1 MTPTTRGA
9 RPRASALSGHGQ
21 AAGVLAQR
29 HDRQDADDPDGDE
42 PALVVALEDRERHD
56 GRADVDGAAACRAT
70 PYRGPRL
77 RRGDR
82 RSGPAPD
89 ARKARRNRALRPS
102 TAVLSPSSPADSGGG
117 IRTRDLRVMSPT
129 SYQTAP
135 PRGGT
140 TSIATGA
147 RSRQDASPAAPDPLD
162 RRLAAALGALGRL
175 HATARASCHAREDQ
189 PDQREGDDHAHDR
202 ADDEAHAGAVARGA
216 LAVLRDHGHC
226 EAGHDPRRSRG

>member
-1 MTPTTRGA
+1 MTATARGA

-21 AAGVLAQR
+21 AARVLAQR
-29 HDRQDADDPDGDE
+29 HDREDADDPDGDE

-135 PRGGT
+135 PRGGK
-140 TSIATGA
+140 TSLAT
-147 RSRQDASPAAPDPLD
+147 
-162 RRLAAALGALGRL
+162 
-175 HATARASCHAREDQ
+175 RASTSRRIQ
-189 PDQREGDDHAHDR
+189 PPRSMPSSG
-202 ADDEAHAGAVARGA
+202 G
-216 LAVLRDHGHC
+216 L
-226 EAGHDPRRSRG
+226 PRR